1 MSATTE
7 PSISLSS
14 LFTEKVDTK
23 HMSTALHTPTPDSQE
38 DCEEYAWMRAI
49 ATGDQQALRTLIHKW
64 QTPLFHFFFRALHQ
78 PQTAEDLTQMVFIRV
93 YQSAP
98 RYQPTARFSTWLF
111 HIARKL
117 LYNEFRRMKRK
128 PSNAL
133 EDLPEIVQQHAT
145 SDCSRG
151 LQEWEEWMQQALDQL
166 PDRQKEV
173 LLLHIQQGFSYEEIS
188 RITQNSMS
196 TVKSLLYRSRQFLR
210 DLLESH
216 F

>member
-1 MSATTE
+1 MS
-7 PSISLSS
+7 S
-14 LFTEKVDTK
+14 V
-23 HMSTALHTPTPDSQE
+23 QE
-38 DCEEYAWMRAI
+38 DTSAASAEGCEEYAWMREI
-49 ATGDQQALRTLIHKW
+49 AAGDQQALRMLIHKW
-64 QTPLFHFFFRALHQ
+64 QTPLFHFFLRFLNQ

-93 YQSAP
+93 HQAAP

-128 PSNAL
+128 PSSAL

-145 SDCSRG
+145 SDSSRG
-151 LQEWEEWMQQALDQL
+151 LQEWEDWMQQALDQL

-173 LLLHIQQGFSYEEIS
+173 MLLHIQQGFSYEEIA

-196 TVKSLLYRSRQFLR
+196 TVKSLLYRSRQFLKH
-210 DLLESH
+210 LLESR